1 MHITKS
7 LVLPLSL
14 LLWVFSTSVSVS
26 AIPVGSDFQRRAD
39 STLSDKVHEPD
50 LHPQGEPMDVDTVD
64 TVQVIL
70 AVDSSETISE
80 ALTRA
85 DEVQALQGFW
95 DHAKSEEKSVIE
107 GVLKLLKKE
116 AVLRAISFERSGP
129 LRVPARIQ
137 NAVSVFF
144 SRRFGF
150 QTLALFGPESVY
162 KEKDLTKGLT
172 LFCRQPV
179 PLSAER
185 KEGGEVVGKEDK
197 TEYVW
202 AKYKIRRKPKRNAV
216 PSAEDQS
223 PEDKGVKGLGP
234 GASKSVE
241 ESGISSQE
249 VSGEQIHDDG
259 SSTRVEKPGEP
270 EGKKPDSL
278 NQLPPLSQKVSGN
291 QQPEGG
297 SSTRSEKP
305 QGEKLERSN
314 QPPPLPQKTS
324 GKENVDSDSSD
335 ELEPGELREER
346 KDDRGTGPPPL
357 PQQIS
362 GGQQYDGSRS
372 TRLEKP
378 GDPDRRNPGRLDR
391 PGPHPKWV
399 GNSYRPRYGDGYDGG
414 GYGRGVPRRNFNGR
428 RGSGRIDRGRSQPRS
443 NYPKWRPRRRPQ

>member
-7 LVLPLSL
+7 VLPLSF

-50 LHPQGEPMDVDTVD
+50 LHPQGELMDVDTED
-64 TVQVIL
+64 SVQVIL

-95 DHAKSEEKSVIE
+95 DRAKSEERPVIE

-162 KEKDLTKGLT
+162 KEMDPIKGLT

-202 AKYKIRRKPKRNAV
+202 AKYNIRRKPKRNAV

-259 SSTRVEKPGEP
+259 SSTRVEKPGET
-270 EGKKPDSL
+270 EGGKPDSL
-278 NQLPPLSQKVSGN
+278 NRLPPLPQEVSGN

-305 QGEKLERSN
+305 QGGKPERLN
-314 QPPPLPQKTS
+314 QTPPLPQKTS
-324 GKENVDSDSSD
+324 GKENVDSDSSE

-346 KDDRGTGPPPL
+346 KDDRVTGSPPL

-362 GGQQYDGSRS
+362 GGQKYNNNRS
-372 TRLEKP
+372 TRLGKP
-378 GDPDRRNPGRLDR
+378 GEPDRRNPNRF
-391 PGPHPKWV
+391 
-399 GNSYRPRYGDGYDGG
+399 GNPYRSRYWDPSSQGN
-414 GYGRGVPRRNFNGR
+414 GRGWYGSGPRSNFNSR
-428 RGSGRIDRGRSQPRS
+428 RGSGRTRGGPSQPRRD
-443 NYPKWRPRRRPQ
+443 YWRPKPRPQRRPQ